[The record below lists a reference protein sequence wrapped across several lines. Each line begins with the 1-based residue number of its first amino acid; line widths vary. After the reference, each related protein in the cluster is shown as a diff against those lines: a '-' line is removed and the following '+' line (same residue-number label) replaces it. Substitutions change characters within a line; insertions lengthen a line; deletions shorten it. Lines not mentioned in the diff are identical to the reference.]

1 MAKLANDAAIGGG
14 CEPMNQPSPRRRVRS
29 PRVAEI
35 VADSLRDRI
44 LSGALADGDLL
55 PKQEELMADFGVSPP
70 AIREAFR
77 ILETEGLITVL
88 RGNVGGAIVHLP
100 QASKAAYMMG
110 LVLQSRGVPL
120 SDLIDA
126 MRRLE
131 PACAAQAAL
140 RPDRA
145 TTVLP
150 RLRAN
155 IDASMAALDDPDA
168 FIGLARTFHIE
179 LVAHCGS
186 QTLSLIV
193 GSLERLWS
201 AQVDKLAR
209 GNAVH
214 GSFGDR
220 AVRLSLAREHERIYR
235 VIEEG
240 DAQGAERAILDHY
253 SAVPGERRH
262 GFDTAATVIASA
274 LRD

>member
-1 MAKLANDAAIGGG
+1 VNEAA
-14 CEPMNQPSPRRRVRS
+14 PKRRVRL
-29 PRVAEI
+29 PRVGEI
-35 VADSLRDRI
+35 VAESLRARI

-55 PKQEELMADFGVSPP
+55 PKQEELLAEFGVSPP
-70 AIREAFR
+70 AVREAFR

-100 QASKAAYMMG
+100 QASTAAYMMG

-120 SDLIDA
+120 SDVSEA
-126 MRRLE
+126 MCRLE
-131 PACAAQAAL
+131 PACAAQAAM
-140 RPDRA
+140 RPDRG

-155 IDASMAALDDPDA
+155 IDASMAALDDPDT
-168 FIGLARTFHIE
+168 FIGLARAFHIE
-179 LVAHCGS
+179 LVAHCGNE
-186 QTLSLIV
+186 TLSLVV

-201 AQVDKLAR
+201 AQVDTLAR

-220 AVRLSLAREHERIYR
+220 AVRLSLAHEHERIYR

-240 DAQGAERAILDHY
+240 DARGAERAILEHY
-253 SAVPGERRH
+253 SGVPGERRH
-262 GFDTAATVIASA
+262 GFDTNATVIAGA
-274 LRD
+274 LRI